1 MVWELDKST
10 LQCINYV
17 AYIYT
22 KNELM
27 YRKVAVETIAQGLS
41 GNIQWESAMQERF
54 CTVVSLLR
62 VQNPNIVKIRVNYC
76 PVDVP
81 NM

>member
-1 MVWELDKST
+1 MPAYIHVWEQLIEDMVWELDKST

-41 GNIQWESAMQERF
+41 GNIQWESAM
-54 CTVVSLLR
+54 
-62 VQNPNIVKIRVNYC
+62 
-76 PVDVP
+76 
-81 NM
+81 